1 MFKAAPGAD
10 DGHMI
15 RVATLDRQ
23 PAVRAGLESTI
34 AAQPD
39 LFPVGTAADE
49 HELWPLLQRTRPDVV
64 VVDDPS
70 LIDRIKA
77 WKPSPRVVVYADRA
91 ETKGDGLVGRGAD
104 LRLLLDAIRAVVHM
118 SMLRVA

>member
-1 MFKAAPGAD
+1 MPRLSSL
-10 DGHMI
+10 I

-23 PAVRAGLESTI
+23 PAARAGLETTI

-39 LFPVGTAADE
+39 LVAVGTASDE

-70 LIDRIKA
+70 LVQRIKA
-77 WKPSPRVVVYADRA
+77 WKPSPKVVVYADDA
-91 ETKGDGLVGRGAD
+91 EPRGDGLVGRAAD
-104 LRLLLDAIRAVVHM
+104 LRLLLDAIRAVVHVR
-118 SMLRVA
+118 MLSVA